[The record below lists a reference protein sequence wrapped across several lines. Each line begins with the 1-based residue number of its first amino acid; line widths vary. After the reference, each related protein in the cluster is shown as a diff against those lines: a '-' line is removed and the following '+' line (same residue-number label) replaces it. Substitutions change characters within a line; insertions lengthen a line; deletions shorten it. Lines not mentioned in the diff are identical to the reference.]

1 MAVAAALLTLFVAMS
16 SVMVAGAATTVTET
30 SVTVA
35 EVTADEKRELQV
47 SGTEY
52 YEAADYEDSAV
63 TDMYEEDVNPDEIM
77 PCASNGTISWDV
89 YAGVRRSTS
98 SFHASSGQRIVLSV
112 FSVEPF
118 HSVRAG
124 IIQPDGS
131 KRYIIANGNDSHVFE
146 LTMSGSYRIYIQN
159 ETTESVHVEGAY
171 STY

>member
-1 MAVAAALLTLFVAMS
+1 M
-16 SVMVAGAATTVTET
+16 
-30 SVTVA
+30 
-35 EVTADEKRELQV
+35 
-47 SGTEY
+47 
-52 YEAADYEDSAV
+52 AADYEDSAV

-146 LTMSGSYRIYIQN
+146 LTMSGHTEYISRMKQQRVFMLKERILHIN
-159 ETTESVHVEGAY
+159 
-171 STY
+171 

>member
-1 MAVAAALLTLFVAMS
+1 
-16 SVMVAGAATTVTET
+16 MVTWAATSVTET
-30 SVTVA
+30 SVKVA
-35 EVTADEKRELQV
+35 EVTADEERELQA
-47 SGTEY
+47 SKPEY

-63 TDMYEEDVNPDEIM
+63 TEVYGEDVNPDEIM
-77 PCASNGTISWDV
+77 PCVSNGTISWDV

-131 KRYIIANGNDSHVFE
+131 KRYIIANGNDSHIFE

-159 ETTESVHVEGAY
+159 ETTEMVHVEGVY
-171 STY
+171 STH

>member
-1 MAVAAALLTLFVAMS
+1 
-16 SVMVAGAATTVTET
+16 
-30 SVTVA
+30 
-35 EVTADEKRELQV
+35 
-47 SGTEY
+47 
-52 YEAADYEDSAV
+52 
-63 TDMYEEDVNPDEIM
+63 MY
-77 PCASNGTISWDV
+77 
-89 YAGVRRSTS
+89 
-98 SFHASSGQRIVLSV
+98 